1 MTSTKTPDFIYKIL
15 PLTED
20 IAESPLQRSHILP
33 TTSLDR
39 DSGFI
44 HFATS
49 AQVPYVLNRFF
60 NTPDTSTVW
69 LVKIDYDSLAAEGD
83 LRWEEAGGE
92 GGRSLFAHLYG
103 GRVRAHE
110 VDDMLKLDRGPD
122 GWDSALQK
130 VPSRMTVRLRSDF
143 FS

>member
-1 MTSTKTPDFIYKIL
+1 MTSTQKPDFIYKIL

-20 IAESPLQRSHILP
+20 TAESPLQRSHILP
-33 TTSLDR
+33 TTSLDH

-69 LVKIDYDSLAAEGD
+69 LVKIDYEALAAEGD
-83 LRWEEAGGE
+83 LRWEEAGK
-92 GGRSLFAHLYG
+92 GGSLFAHLYG
-103 GRVRAHE
+103 GE
-110 VDDMLKLDRGPD
+110 VTAEKVCDMLKLDRGPD
-122 GWDSALQK
+122 GWDSVLQK
-130 VPSRMTVRLRSDF
+130 LTARDWLV
-143 FS
+143 